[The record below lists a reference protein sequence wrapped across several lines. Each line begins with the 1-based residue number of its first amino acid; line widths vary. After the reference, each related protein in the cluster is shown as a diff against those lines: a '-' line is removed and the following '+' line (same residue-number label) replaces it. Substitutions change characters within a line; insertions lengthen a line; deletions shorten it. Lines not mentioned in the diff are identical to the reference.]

1 MRKSRNA
8 AVTAWQKGS
17 AWAQEPQARAGPQG
31 HEDSEPGL
39 AAWRASSTLGQDAE
53 ASELWTQPPSLVLVQ
68 IDRKDT
74 TPGTLRASIQAIV
87 AKLRTVASLRAEP
100 WAGESGPRNT
110 AFPGAG
116 VTAS

>member
-1 MRKSRNA
+1 MAGVVHSGPGRGGLRALNA
-8 AVTAWQKGS
+8 A
-17 AWAQEPQARAGPQG
+17 P
-31 HEDSEPGL
+31 L
-39 AAWRASSTLGQDAE
+39 
-53 ASELWTQPPSLVLVQ
+53 LVLVQ
-68 IDRKDT
+68 IDGKDT